1 MLVEGGQRRERPLVL
16 PATAFPGVPPFPGM
30 SLLGAAIVPDPPL
43 LDAALDDLQRATLL
57 VKVYRQVVEN
67 RAKERCFAFSRGALS
82 QSKHYGTIVKAAKA
96 FIERGISPAA
106 WIAWCIDTAKQNA
119 EERGEDFKLPPLTL
133 IFSAKSIKTPRGWFS
148 RIAPSYAGGRVVI
161 GRKQRSLFDRYARMR
176 LALDQENAWKSPEPV
191 IARFFP
197 DGYDQAVADVKAEI
211 VATQAQLR
219 ARVAAGEIFW

>member
-1 MLVEGGQRRERPLVL
+1 
-16 PATAFPGVPPFPGM
+16 M

-43 LDAALDDLQRATLL
+43 LDASLDDLQRATLL
-57 VKVYRQVVEN
+57 VKIYRQVVEN
-67 RAKERCFAFSRGALS
+67 RTKERCFAFSRGALS
-82 QSKHYGTIVKAAKA
+82 QSKHYGMIVKAAKA

-106 WIAWCIDTAKQNA
+106 WIAWCIDTAKHNA
-119 EERGEDFKLPPLTL
+119 EERGEDFKLPPLTV

-148 RIAPSYAGGRVVI
+148 RIAPSYAGGRVVV
-161 GRKQRSLFDRYARMR
+161 GRKQRSLFDRYSRMR

-219 ARVAAGEIFW
+219 SRVAAGEIFW